1 MIQEAYSCPLRI
13 KEDKGEGVTAV
24 LEIKEKKVKP
34 RGYSCVRNRL
44 LTAVFPSLS
53 QSSIS
58 ASLFTNSS
66 TAWANN
72 LFTFLKFRV
81 KLIKNFRTFG
91 IPDMAQKRG
100 KETTITYL

>member
-34 RGYSCVRNRL
+34 RGYSAAVLEIGYLQLSCPRCHKAQCQHHCSPTTL
-44 LTAVFPSLS
+44 LPGQIIYL
-53 QSSIS
+53 
-58 ASLFTNSS
+58 
-66 TAWANN
+66 
-72 LFTFLKFRV
+72 
-81 KLIKNFRTFG
+81 LIKNLIISGPLEYLTWH
-91 IPDMAQKRG
+91 RG